1 MLLALLLLSTH
12 KMILAKKKSLSTED
26 QGDSEDDQ
34 GEESNLERHEDDDE
48 EDDDDD
54 DQDGDDEEE
63 DEDEEEESEP
73 EDEGDEEDE
82 EEEEGGEED
91 AAKSGW
97 ADAMAKVLNTGKT
110 KDKEE
115 EQRGQPAAKAI
126 LLSKAK
132 KDSLS
137 SASPRRKG
145 EVDPAAARRA
155 KKETEESCRRRPD
168 VVADRARER
177 ALSRVATRG
186 VVQLFNAVREQQK
199 TLKGQLE
206 AAGKSA
212 RKRDRVYKDIDRDAF
227 LDVLAGGGG
236 AKKRKAASSGAAK
249 MSFAVKDEPPVD
261 ESSWKI
267 LRDDFMMGAKMK
279 DWDKAGSESE

>member
-1 MLLALLLLSTH
+1 
-12 KMILAKKKSLSTED
+12 
-26 QGDSEDDQ
+26 
-34 GEESNLERHEDDDE
+34 
-48 EDDDDD
+48 
-54 DQDGDDEEE
+54 
-63 DEDEEEESEP
+63 
-73 EDEGDEEDE
+73 
-82 EEEEGGEED
+82 
-91 AAKSGW
+91 
-97 ADAMAKVLNTGKT
+97 MAKVLNTGKT

-145 EVDPAAARRA
+145 EEDPAAARRA